1 MNALR
6 EQMLGV
12 LFSDRDWKSI
22 WDRTSSEDVDLY
34 VDAAA
39 PHGIGVCF
47 FRIRDIDLKTRT
59 VLAMTKSNSGA
70 WQVRRVPLPTVM
82 HNRAVHRI
90 NTTEGSLRELRRRG
104 VIVYNYWNNFSKL
117 AIYRKIR
124 RSRALARY
132 LPHTCRFTQDNLRKY
147 LRLQSFFV
155 KPDRGSVGKGIVKV
169 ERCAPGVWCAT
180 RHQNGVTVTDR
191 VETSRLYP
199 YLRRV
204 TGGVWCIL
212 QRSIDLLTHDG
223 SPFDVRVS
231 VQRDGAGRW
240 QVTGMVGKVARKGSH
255 VSNVYQGG
263 TVMRLHDL
271 FTGRPVTSSSAER
284 MLSKAA
290 LRIARH
296 LARALPHL
304 ADVGF
309 DFGVARSGRPYF
321 IEMNCRDQRYSF
333 KLAGM
338 MTTFRRTYENPVAY
352 GKYLL
357 TASAG
362 RRSSRTR

>member
-39 PHGIGVCF
+39 RLGIGVCF
-47 FRIRDIDLKTRT
+47 FRIRDIDLRTHT
-59 VLAMTKSNSGA
+59 VLAMTKTGDGK
-70 WQVRRVPLPTVM
+70 WQRQQVPLPKVI

-90 NTTEGSLRELRRRG
+90 DTTEGRLRELRSHG

-117 AIYRKIR
+117 SIYRKIR
-124 RSRALARY
+124 KSRALARY

-147 LRLQSFFV
+147 LQFQSFFV

-169 ERCAPGVWCAT
+169 ERRAPGVWCAT
-180 RHQNGVTVTDR
+180 RHQNGVIVTDR
-191 VETSRLYP
+191 VEASRLYP

-231 VQRDGAGRW
+231 VQRDGTGRW
-240 QVTGMVGKVARKGSH
+240 QVTGMVGKVARQGSH

-263 TVMRLHDL
+263 RVVRVDDL
-271 FTGRPVTSSSAER
+271 FAGRRVTRSSAEQ
-284 MLSKAA
+284 MMSKAA
-290 LRIARH
+290 LQIVRH
-296 LARALPHL
+296 LARSLPHL

-309 DFGVARSGRPYF
+309 DFGITRSGRPYL

-333 KLAGM
+333 RLAGM
-338 MTTFRRTYENPVAY
+338 MATFHRTYENPVAY

-357 TASAG
+357 TASA
-362 RRSSRTR
+362 RHE